1 MIQISGVRFLDMDV
15 SYISN
20 DNGDYW
26 EEGIVLIHGD
36 AYSRSLRKALEEIN
50 AWLSCSKKLSQN
62 LYD

>member
-26 EEGIVLIHGD
+26 EKGIVLVHSL
-36 AYSRSLRKALEEIN
+36 AFSRSLRRALEEIN
-50 AWLSCSKKLSQN
+50 AWLSCSKKTFSKII
-62 LYD
+62 